1 MGRRR
6 SPCRLR
12 SGRSWGEW
20 KSREG
25 IVCRRGQG
33 RCKGCISCLLPF
45 QPFSFCTPRRR
56 EVPDPLRSH
65 PTVPPRP
72 ACGISGLWA
81 AHFFSL
87 LARKSPDPAGMPE
100 RTASLWT
107 SFPLFGFEDNFHEER
122 LAALGGCLGIERVL
136 ISFLVYVYF
145 PIRQRQSFL
154 PYELYIQTITH

>member
-1 MGRRR
+1 MEIPGRDSMQER
-6 SPCRLR
+6 PGQMQRLYLLLAPISALFLLHTKETR
-12 SGRSWGEW
+12 G
-20 KSREG
+20 SRPTP
-25 IVCRRGQG
+25 
-33 RCKGCISCLLPF
+33 LPSHR
-45 QPFSFCTPRRR
+45 PTAAS
-56 EVPDPLRSH
+56 LRD
-65 PTVPPRP
+65 
-72 ACGISGLWA
+72 IWA
-81 AHFFSL
+81 VGSTLFSL